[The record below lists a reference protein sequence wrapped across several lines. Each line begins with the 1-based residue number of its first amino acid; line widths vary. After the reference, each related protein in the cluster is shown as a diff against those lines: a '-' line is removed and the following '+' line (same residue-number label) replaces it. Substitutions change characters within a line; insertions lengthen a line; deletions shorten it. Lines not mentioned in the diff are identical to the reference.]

1 MKHTW
6 DIMVK
11 DEDTKA
17 SHFAYS
23 LTLKGAVEFV
33 RFWSHKIK
41 KMEVTMYKH

>member
-6 DIMVK
+6 DVMVK
-11 DEDTKA
+11 DEDTNE

-33 RFWSHKIK
+33 RVWSHKIK
-41 KMEVTMYKH
+41 KMAVTMYKH

>member
-6 DIMVK
+6 DVMVT
-11 DEDTKA
+11 DTDAKE

-33 RFWSHKIK
+33 RFWSRKIE
-41 KMEVTMYKH
+41 KMDVTMYKH